1 MPHGRLVTARQGERM
16 LVTERRER
24 ILALVRE
31 RGTVPLSELAAT
43 LGVSDMTV
51 RRDIDL
57 LAEDGEVQKV
67 RGGVRATASAGIR
80 PGAAPAVT
88 PERRAI
94 AAAAAALV
102 EPGMAV
108 GIAGGAAGLALARE
122 LTRLA
127 DLTIVTNSLPVS
139 DLFSPPERA
148 DAPYTQTVVLTGGVR
163 TPAQSLVGPVAV
175 RALEQLHCDLVFLD
189 AHGLDVQAGL
199 TTMNLL
205 EAETSRAFMAA
216 AREVVV
222 LAEHTRWQVVG
233 LTTIADLS
241 DIDRLITDDGIAAD
255 AGEQLAAHI
264 ARVDVVTRSGEGA

>member
-1 MPHGRLVTARQGERM
+1 M
-16 LVTERRER
+16 LVSERRER

-31 RGTVPLSELAAT
+31 RRSVPLPELAAT
-43 LGVSDMTV
+43 LGVSEMTV

-67 RGGVRATASAGIR
+67 RGGVRASASSGLR
-80 PGAAPAVT
+80 VEST
-88 PERRAI
+88 TTTTERRVIAQ
-94 AAAAAALV
+94 AAADLV

-108 GIAGGAAGLALARE
+108 GISGGAAGLALAHE
-122 LTRLA
+122 LARVPE
-127 DLTIVTNSLPVS
+127 LTIVTNSLPVS
-139 DLFSPPERA
+139 DLFSPPGRS

-163 TPAQSLVGPVAV
+163 TPSQSLVGPVAV
-175 RALEQLHCDLVFLD
+175 RALEHLHCDLVFLD

-205 EAETSRAFMAA
+205 EAETYRAFMAA

-222 LAEHTRWQVVG
+222 LADHTRWEVVG

-241 DIDRLITDDGIAAD
+241 DIDRLITDDALDAD
-255 AGEQLAAHI
+255 AIEQLAAHVG
-264 ARVDVVTRSGEGA
+264 RVDVVARAGVDQG

>member
-1 MPHGRLVTARQGERM
+1 M
-16 LVTERRER
+16 LVSERRER

-31 RGTVPLSELAAT
+31 RRSVPLPELAAT
-43 LGVSDMTV
+43 LGVSEMTV

-67 RGGVRATASAGIR
+67 RGGVRAAASGGLRADSTPASTA
-80 PGAAPAVT
+80 
-88 PERRAI
+88 ERRAI
-94 AAAAAALV
+94 AQAAADLV

-108 GIAGGAAGLALARE
+108 GISGGAAGLALAHE
-122 LTRLA
+122 LARVPE
-127 DLTIVTNSLPVS
+127 LTIVTNSLPVS
-139 DLFSPPERA
+139 DLFSPPERS

-163 TPAQSLVGPVAV
+163 TQSQSLVGPVAV
-175 RALEQLHCDLVFLD
+175 RALEHLHCDLVFLD

-205 EAETSRAFMAA
+205 EAETYRAFMAA

-222 LAEHTRWQVVG
+222 LADHTRWEVVG

-241 DIDRLITDDGIAAD
+241 DIDRLITDDALEAD
-255 AGEQLAAHI
+255 AVEQLAAHVG
-264 ARVDVVTRSGEGA
+264 RVDVVARAGIDLG

>member
-1 MPHGRLVTARQGERM
+1 M

-31 RGTVPLSELAAT
+31 RGTVPLPELAAT
-43 LGVSDMTV
+43 MGVSEMTV

-67 RGGVRATASAGIR
+67 RGGVRATAAGVRIGSA
-80 PGAAPAVT
+80 PVASA
-88 PERRAI
+88 EHRAI
-94 AAAAAALV
+94 AAFAAGIV

-108 GIAGGAAGLALARE
+108 GIVGGAAGLALAHE
-122 LTRLA
+122 LVGVP

-139 DLFSPPERA
+139 DLFSPPDRA

-175 RALEQLHCDLVFLD
+175 RALEQLHCDVIFLD

-205 EAETSRAFMAA
+205 EAETCRAFMAA

-222 LAEHTRWQVVG
+222 LADHSRWQVVG
-233 LTTIADLS
+233 LTTIADLA
-241 DIDRLITDDGIAAD
+241 DIDRLITDDGIEAD
-255 AGEQLAAHI
+255 ARDQLAAHI
-264 ARVDVVTRSGEGA
+264 ARVDVVAPLDALTRYRAAAGGDIA

>member
-1 MPHGRLVTARQGERM
+1 M

-31 RGTVPLSELAAT
+31 RGTVPLAELAAT
-43 LGVSDMTV
+43 LGVSEMTV

-57 LAEDGEVQKV
+57 LAEDGELQKV
-67 RGGVRATASAGIR
+67 RGGVRAVSATGMRVTAAPTASA
-80 PGAAPAVT
+80 
-88 PERRAI
+88 ERRAI
-94 AAAAAALV
+94 AAAAAGLV

-108 GIAGGAAGLALARE
+108 GIAGGAAALALAHE
-122 LTRLA
+122 LVRVP

-163 TPAQSLVGPVAV
+163 TPGQSLVGPVAV
-175 RALEQLHCDLVFLD
+175 RALEQLHCDLIFLD

-216 AREVVV
+216 AREVVA
-222 LAEHTRWQVVG
+222 LADHSRWQVVG
-233 LTTIADLS
+233 LTTIADLA
-241 DIDRLITDDGIAAD
+241 DIDRLITDDALAPD
-255 AGEQLAAHI
+255 ARAQLAEHI
-264 ARVDVVTRSGEGA
+264 TRIDVVAVHGDRG

>member
-1 MPHGRLVTARQGERM
+1 M
-16 LVTERRER
+16 LVSERRER

-31 RGTVPLSELAAT
+31 RRSIPLPELAAT
-43 LGVSDMTV
+43 LGVSEMTV

-67 RGGVRATASAGIR
+67 RGGVRAASFGVR
-80 PGAAPAVT
+80 GDAAPPATV
-88 PERRAI
+88 ERRAI
-94 AAAAAALV
+94 ARAAAELV

-108 GIAGGAAGLALARE
+108 GISGGAVGLALAHELVRVPE
-122 LTRLA
+122 LTV
-127 DLTIVTNSLPVS
+127 VTNSLPVS
-139 DLFSPPERA
+139 DLFTPAERS

-163 TPAQSLVGPVAV
+163 TPSQSLVGPVAV

-205 EAETSRAFMAA
+205 EAETYRALMAT

-222 LAEHTRWQVVG
+222 LADHTRWGVVG
-233 LTTIADLS
+233 LTTFADLS
-241 DIDRLITDDGIAAD
+241 DIDRLITDDALD
-255 AGEQLAAHI
+255 AEAREQLAAHVGLI
-264 ARVDVVTRSGEGA
+264 DVVERAVGDRG